1 MRVPASVRSTWA
13 QTTCAQK
20 TCAQKTWAQTSR
32 AARRVVDQ
40 LGPGVVAAVIAAV
53 VLLAALIGDMARE
66 PWQLVSAVLLVLVL
80 VAAVAL
86 VAARLLQS
94 IRALSRDVD
103 RAATETLPA
112 VTAALEAGAAADAL
126 PGVAPITARGPREVI
141 ALAGA
146 VTSLNAAAVSLATQE
161 HDRHRRTRDLT
172 THLARR
178 NHGLVDRL
186 VTQIGE
192 LETAERSPSVLTQ
205 LSRLKH
211 TATGTRRHAE
221 SMLVLTG
228 ALPDRTRPRSAGV
241 ADVLRAALAGIEDH
255 GRVDTDVEP
264 AAVRGSVVADLA
276 HLVAE
281 LVENGTH
288 FSPPDTRV
296 GVTGAPDTRG
306 YRIHIADHGFGMT
319 AAQLDAANGRVRDA
333 APSARVTK
341 LIGLDVVGR
350 LAARHGITVTLA
362 AGDGGGIVA
371 TVSVPER
378 LLVPMADLPAPRRP
392 VSALVAAAAFRPA
405 LASGGEN
412 PPPALEDDVRVREPE
427 PAAVAA
433 PEFVRPGVPRRIRGA
448 QLPDLG
454 PDRKDGPH
462 VAPDAGRVRGRLHAM
477 QAGMSAARIYSI
489 PPLPQ
494 QLPGSTPPPVEP
506 DGSPQATPTPASDG
520 DD

>member
-1 MRVPASVRSTWA
+1 MRVPASLRSAWA
-13 QTTCAQK
+13 QT
-20 TCAQKTWAQTSR
+20 TWAQTSS
-32 AARRVVDQ
+32 AARRIGDQ

-53 VLLAALIGDMARE
+53 VLLGALIGDMARE

-86 VAARLLQS
+86 VAARLLQP

-112 VTAALEAGAAADAL
+112 VSAALEAGAAADAL
-126 PGVAPITARGPREVI
+126 PGVAPIAARGPREVT

-146 VTSLNAAAVSLATQE
+146 VTSLNAAAVSLAMQE

-211 TATGTRRHAE
+211 TATRTRRHAE

-228 ALPDRTRPRSAGV
+228 ALPDRTWPRSAGV

-281 LVENGTH
+281 LVENGAH

-296 GVTGAPDTRG
+296 GVTGAPDARG
-306 YRIHIADHGFGMT
+306 YRIDIADHGFGMT

-333 APSARVTK
+333 ASGAQVTK

-378 LLVPMADLPAPRRP
+378 LLVPMSDLPAPRRP

-405 LASGGEN
+405 LASGGED
-412 PPPALEDDVRVREPE
+412 PLASARRRRSCAGTGARGRRRTGVR
-427 PAAVAA
+427 A
-433 PEFVRPGVPRRIRGA
+433 PRCSAPGPRRSA
-448 QLPDLG
+448 SG
-454 PDRKDGPH
+454 PRARPEGRP
-462 VAPDAGRVRGRLHAM
+462 ARRARRRTRPRAAARDAGRNVRGAHLQHPAAPATTARLDLGARR
-477 QAGMSAARIYSI
+477 AGRFSAGDARSGIRRR
-489 PPLPQ
+489 
-494 QLPGSTPPPVEP
+494 
-506 DGSPQATPTPASDG
+506 
-520 DD
+520 

>member
-1 MRVPASVRSTWA
+1 
-13 QTTCAQK
+13 
-20 TCAQKTWAQTSR
+20 
-32 AARRVVDQ
+32 
-40 LGPGVVAAVIAAV
+40 
-53 VLLAALIGDMARE
+53 
-66 PWQLVSAVLLVLVL
+66 
-80 VAAVAL
+80 
-86 VAARLLQS
+86 
-94 IRALSRDVD
+94 
-103 RAATETLPA
+103 
-112 VTAALEAGAAADAL
+112 
-126 PGVAPITARGPREVI
+126 
-141 ALAGA
+141 
-146 VTSLNAAAVSLATQE
+146 
-161 HDRHRRTRDLT
+161 
-172 THLARR
+172 
-178 NHGLVDRL
+178 VDRL
-186 VTQIGE
+186 VTQISE

-211 TATGTRRHAE
+211 TATRTRRHAE

-228 ALPDRTRPRSAGV
+228 ALPDRTWPRSGGV

-264 AAVRGSVVADLA
+264 AAVRGSVVADLT

-281 LVENGTH
+281 LVENGAH

-296 GVTGAPDTRG
+296 GVTGAPDARG

-333 APSARVTK
+333 ASGAQVTK

-362 AGDGGGIVA
+362 AGDGGGITA

-378 LLVPMADLPAPRRP
+378 LLVPTSDLPAPRRP

-405 LASGGEN
+405 PASGAEN
-412 PPPALEDDVRVREPE
+412 PLPPLADDARVRKPE
-427 PAAVAA
+427 PVAVAA

-477 QAGMSAARIYSI
+477 QAGMSAARTYSI

-494 QLPGSTPPPVEP
+494 QLPGSTSQPVEP
-506 DGSPQATPTPASDG
+506 GGSPQATPAPASDG

>member
-1 MRVPASVRSTWA
+1 M
-13 QTTCAQK
+13 
-20 TCAQKTWAQTSR
+20 
-32 AARRVVDQ
+32 
-40 LGPGVVAAVIAAV
+40 VAAVIAAV
-53 VLLAALIGDMARE
+53 VLLGALIGDMARE

-86 VAARLLQS
+86 VAARLLQP

-126 PGVAPITARGPREVI
+126 PGVEPIAARGPREVT

-146 VTSLNAAAVSLATQE
+146 VTSLNAAAVSLAMQE

-205 LSRLKH
+205 LSRLRH
-211 TATGTRRHAE
+211 TATRTRRHAE

-228 ALPDRTRPRSAGV
+228 ALPDRSWPRSAGV
-241 ADVLRAALAGIEDH
+241 ADVLRAALTGIEDH

-276 HLVAE
+276 HLMAE
-281 LVENGTH
+281 LVENGAH

-296 GVTGAPDTRG
+296 GITGAPDARG
-306 YRIHIADHGFGMT
+306 YRIDIADHGFGMT

-333 APSARVTK
+333 ASAR
-341 LIGLDVVGR
+341 R
-350 LAARHGITVTLA
+350 
-362 AGDGGGIVA
+362 
-371 TVSVPER
+371 
-378 LLVPMADLPAPRRP
+378 
-392 VSALVAAAAFRPA
+392 
-405 LASGGEN
+405 
-412 PPPALEDDVRVREPE
+412 
-427 PAAVAA
+427 
-433 PEFVRPGVPRRIRGA
+433 
-448 QLPDLG
+448 
-454 PDRKDGPH
+454 
-462 VAPDAGRVRGRLHAM
+462 
-477 QAGMSAARIYSI
+477 
-489 PPLPQ
+489 
-494 QLPGSTPPPVEP
+494 
-506 DGSPQATPTPASDG
+506 
-520 DD
+520 

>member
-1 MRVPASVRSTWA
+1 MRVPASVRSAWA
-13 QTTCAQK
+13 QT
-20 TCAQKTWAQTSR
+20 TWAQTSS
-32 AARRVVDQ
+32 ARRGGIGDQ

-53 VLLAALIGDMARE
+53 VLLGALIGDMARE

-86 VAARLLQS
+86 VAARLLQP

-126 PGVAPITARGPREVI
+126 PGVAPIAARGPREVT

-146 VTSLNAAAVSLATQE
+146 VTSLNAAAVSLAMQE

-211 TATGTRRHAE
+211 TATRTRRHAE

-228 ALPDRTRPRSAGV
+228 ALPDRTWPRSAGV
-241 ADVLRAALAGIEDH
+241 ADVLRAALTGIEDH

-281 LVENGTH
+281 LVENGAH

-296 GVTGAPDTRG
+296 GVTGAPDARG
-306 YRIHIADHGFGMT
+306 YRIDIADHGFGMT

-333 APSARVTK
+333 ASGAQVTK

-378 LLVPMADLPAPRRP
+378 LLVPMSDLPAPRRP

-405 LASGGEN
+405 LASDGEN
-412 PPPALEDDVRVREPE
+412 PPLRSQMTLVCGNRSPRPSPHRSSCAPVFRAGSEALSFRTSGPTGRT
-427 PAAVAA
+427 A
-433 PEFVRPGVPRRIRGA
+433 RRSC
-448 QLPDLG
+448 PT
-454 PDRKDGPH
+454 
-462 VAPDAGRVRGRLHAM
+462 PDASEGGCTRCRPECPRHAST
-477 QAGMSAARIYSI
+477 ASRRSRNNCPARPRS
-489 PPLPQ
+489 PLEQ
-494 QLPGSTPPPVEP
+494 
-506 DGSPQATPTPASDG
+506 DGSPQATPAPASDG